1 MRFSSGLIGLVIGA
15 CTAAGMIA
23 LPGAALAQ
31 SQPAAQ
37 DTQAERQDKQ
47 PGNNAPV
54 WREVQSGE
62 ANYTSIKG
70 PETGVLIQ
78 QQARFFG
85 QDTMTTA
92 GEAWR

>member
-1 MRFSSGLIGLVIGA
+1 MKFRFGA
-15 CTAAGMIA
+15 ASLALFLCTAF
-23 LPGAALAQ
+23 AQ
-31 SQPAAQ
+31 AQQPAQPPVQ
-37 DTQAERQDKQ
+37 DSQAKRQAEQ

-54 WREVQSGE
+54 WREVRSGE

-85 QDTMTTA
+85 QDSRPPEACWTGPRPA
-92 GEAWR
+92 G